1 MRILIP
7 GGFGFIGGRLAQ
19 NLSAAGHK
27 IVLGTSRQSQISD
40 WLPGAEVAQINWD
53 DTHSLKQ
60 ICDGIDMVIHA
71 AGMNMGDCAAYPTG
85 ALEFNGLATSRLV
98 SAAVEAGV
106 KRFFY
111 LSTAHVYDSPLLGSI
126 EEESCPR
133 NLHPYATSHL
143 AGESALRYAVERKQI
158 VGFVLRLSN
167 AFGAPAQKEA
177 NCWML
182 LINDLCRQAVSLRSM
197 TLRSSG
203 LQRRDFVTLYDV
215 VRAVSHLIEL
225 PKGEVDQGV
234 FNVGSG
240 RSTRV
245 IDMVELIQ
253 SRCVHLFGYTP
264 EIIRPQSFENED
276 DFSLDYRVDKL
287 LHTGFNLNG
296 NAEKEIDNI
305 LIMCNESFAKIT

>member
-7 GGFGFIGGRLAQ
+7 GGFGFVGGRLAQ

-27 IVLGTSRQSQISD
+27 IVLGTSRQSQTSD
-40 WLPGAEVAQINWD
+40 WLPDAEIAQINWD

-60 ICDGIDMVIHA
+60 ICDGIDVVIHA
-71 AGMNMGDCAAYPTG
+71 AGMSARDCAAHPTG

-98 SAAVEAGV
+98 LAAVEAGV

-111 LSTAHVYDSPLLGSI
+111 LSTAHVYDSPLLGTI

-143 AGESALRYAVERKQI
+143 AGESALRYAAERKQI
-158 VGFVLRLSN
+158 VGIVLRLSN
-167 AFGAPAQKEA
+167 AFGVPAQKEA

-203 LQRRDFVTLYDV
+203 LQRRDFVTLHDV
-215 VRAVSHLIEL
+215 VGAVSHLIEL
-225 PKGEVDQGV
+225 PKEEVDLGV

-240 RSTRV
+240 QSTSV
-245 IDMVELIQ
+245 INMAKLIQ
-253 SRCVHLFGYTP
+253 SRCFHLLGYTP
-264 EIIRPQSFENED
+264 EIIRPQSVENEQGLD
-276 DFSLDYRVDKL
+276 LDYRIDKL
-287 LHTGFNLNG
+287 LHTGFSLNG
-296 NAEKEIDNI
+296 NIVKEIDDI
-305 LIMCNESFAKIT
+305 LIMCQESFSETT